1 MQIRRDL
8 CVPVLISILCCS
20 WLHSSLLSWDEHN
33 FWHLTLW
40 FHLSAQILIGP
51 CVCSPWFLRL
61 LIDFNLFKWQ
71 VTEDFWAEAH
81 ISHYSMRKMLMTLIS
96 QTHRIKIN
104 YSIFPQEMVKR
115 IGRSGWNCIP
125 SNWWSVFI
133 NRVPSLHS
141 LSLVFLIVPLMILVL
156 LLILV
161 YCQTVAVMERKK

>member
-1 MQIRRDL
+1 MSLSSFQFCFVLDFTLLYSLEMNIISGILL
-8 CVPVLISILCCS
+8 C
-20 WLHSSLLSWDEHN
+20 D
-33 FWHLTLW
+33 FT
-40 FHLSAQILIGP
+40 SAQILIGP

-61 LIDFNLFKWQ
+61 LIDFNLFKRQ

-104 YSIFPQEMVKR
+104 YSMFPQEMVKR